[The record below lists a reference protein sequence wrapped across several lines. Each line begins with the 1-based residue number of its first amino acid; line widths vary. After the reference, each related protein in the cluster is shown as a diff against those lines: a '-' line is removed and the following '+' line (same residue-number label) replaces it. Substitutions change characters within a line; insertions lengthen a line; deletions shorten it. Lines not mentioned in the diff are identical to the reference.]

1 MKYLKNI
8 FNLIGTTGVRLK
20 YGCENL
26 LNAVCSVT
34 MQSSQTLGAGGSYFI
49 TLDASGNGALT
60 GAASTTIFGGIICG
74 SGDVTSSTAGATVY
88 PCNVGLDAVYRAPV
102 GSGTYA
108 RSNRGKMCDL
118 VVSSN
123 IQKVATQTSTRSHV
137 QLLDG
142 DETNNAFVIVRI
154 NPAVISSGTAS

>member
-1 MKYLKNI
+1 MKFIKSIL
-8 FNLIGTTGVRLK
+8 NLVGTTGVRLK

-26 LNAVCSVT
+26 LNAVCSLT
-34 MQSSQTLGAGGSYFI
+34 MQASQTLGAAGSYFV
-49 TLDASGNGALT
+49 TLDASGNGGLT

-74 SGDVTSSTAGATVY
+74 SGDVTSSTAGATSY
-88 PCNVGLDAVYRAPV
+88 PCNVGLDAVYRVPV

-108 RSNRGKMCDL
+108 RTNRGKMCDL
-118 VVSSN
+118 VVASN
-123 IQKVATQTSTRSHV
+123 VQKAAVQTSVRSHV

-154 NPAVISSGTAS
+154 NPAIISSGTAA